1 MRVEINGLF
10 KQILNSIHDD
20 LYVELS
26 EDWENESTEYYNANW
41 ARNIREAQDVD
52 ELKDA
57 LIRIVKGLDKY
68 LRD

>member
-1 MRVEINGLF
+1 MQVRIDGLF

-26 EDWENESTEYYNANW
+26 EDWEDEDTEYYNANW
-41 ARNIREAQDVD
+41 VRNIREAQDVD

>member
-1 MRVEINGLF
+1 MQVRIDGLF

-41 ARNIREAQDVD
+41 VKNIREAQDVD

>member
-1 MRVEINGLF
+1 VRVEINGLF

>member
-1 MRVEINGLF
+1 MQVRIDGLF

-26 EDWENESTEYYNANW
+26 EEWEDESPEYYNANW
-41 ARNIREAQDVD
+41 VRNIREAQDVD

>member
-1 MRVEINGLF
+1 MQVRIDGLF

-26 EDWENESTEYYNANW
+26 EAWENKSTEYYNANW
-41 ARNIREAQDVD
+41 VKNIREAQDVD

>member
-1 MRVEINGLF
+1 MQVRIDGLF

-26 EDWENESTEYYNANW
+26 EDWEDESTEYYNANW
-41 ARNIREAQDVD
+41 VRNIREAQDVD

>member
-1 MRVEINGLF
+1 MQVRIDGLF

-26 EDWENESTEYYNANW
+26 EEWENESTEYYNANW
-41 ARNIREAQDVD
+41 VRNIREAQDVD

>member
-1 MRVEINGLF
+1 MQVRIDGLF

-26 EDWENESTEYYNANW
+26 EDWEDKSTEYYNANW
-41 ARNIREAQDVD
+41 VRNIREAQDVD

>member
-41 ARNIREAQDVD
+41 VRNIREAQDVD

>member
-1 MRVEINGLF
+1 MQVRIDGLF

-41 ARNIREAQDVD
+41 VRNIREAQDVD

>member
-1 MRVEINGLF
+1 MQVRIDGLF

-26 EDWENESTEYYNANW
+26 EAWEDESTEYYNANW
-41 ARNIREAQDVD
+41 VRNIREAQDVD

>member
-1 MRVEINGLF
+1 VRVEINGLF
-10 KQILNSIHDD
+10 KQILNGIHDD

-41 ARNIREAQDVD
+41 VRNIREAQDVD